1 MGRDFTLGLAWSGD
15 TVVNGSAPNP
25 LQPLVDMAI
34 SGCSKLAACLVLGC
48 MVYIVIMFAFR
59 LALRGRPSTKSS
71 RQFSDLLA
79 RAAGG
84 LSMFYLFY
92 LAFVVIEPVR
102 PGSPQA
108 VQHREAQAL
117 AGRSRRRRHADLGR
131 DGFGVV
137 FYRCL
142 RSTIPTISRG
152 AINPAPRTC
161 LPRLRKLSG
170 NDRCSSRRLRHG
182 DT

>member
-102 PGSPQA
+102 PGVPSVVVGPFMML
-108 VQHREAQAL
+108 AL
-117 AGRSRRRRHADLGR
+117 MIGAGLG
-131 DGFGVV
+131 GVILLLV
-137 FYRCL
+137 FL
-142 RSTIPTISRG
+142 G
-152 AINPAPRTC
+152 AGKKPPRAE
-161 LPRLRKLSG
+161 
-170 NDRCSSRRLRHG
+170 
-182 DT
+182 